1 VERGGGERGMF
12 GSYGMAGL
20 AMPGVKVGVSE
31 ATKTPSPVAFAAAE
45 PSMGMAAW
53 KAAKPFMNGGL
64 SGMCATVL
72 IQPIDIVKV
81 RLQLSGGGS
90 PFKTASSIVAQDGFF
105 SLYRGLSAG
114 LLRQA
119 TYTTARLGIFNTV
132 NDELKKK
139 AGGGKVPLWQT
150 AGAGLMAGGLGAI
163 FGSPADLSL
172 IRMQSDSTLPVAQR
186 RNYKGVGD
194 ALVRIVREEG
204 FMGLFEGAGPTAAR
218 AMALNMGMLASNEK
232 AKDMLEDS
240 GFKKGTMPNTL
251 TASAVSGFFASFFSL
266 PFDYVKTQMQK
277 QQPGPDGKL
286 PFPTTMSCVSKTFA
300 EGGALKFWTGFPTYY
315 VRIAPHV
322 MFTLLALEQIIA
334 FQKTIGL

>member
-1 VERGGGERGMF
+1 V
-12 GSYGMAGL
+12 
-20 AMPGVKVGVSE
+20 
-31 ATKTPSPVAFAAAE
+31 
-45 PSMGMAAW
+45 W
-53 KAAKPFMNGGL
+53 NAAKPFMNGGL
-64 SGMCATVL
+64 SGMIATCI

-90 PFKTASSIVAQDGFF
+90 PFKTASNIVAQDGFF

-132 NDELKKK
+132 NEELKKN
-139 AGGGKVPLWQT
+139 ANGGKVPLWQT
-150 AGAGLMAGGLGAI
+150 ASAGLAAGGLGAL

-186 RNYKGVGD
+186 RNYKNVGD

-204 FMGLFEGAGPTAAR
+204 VMGLFEGAGPTAAR

-232 AKDMLEDS
+232 AKDVLDDS
-240 GFKKGTMPNTL
+240 GYKKGTMTNTL
-251 TASAVSGFFASFFSL
+251 TASAISGFFASFFSL

-277 QQPGPDGKL
+277 QQAGPDGKL
-286 PFPTTMSCVSKTFA
+286 PFPTSMSCVSKTFA
-300 EGGALKFWTGFPTYY
+300 EGGPLKFWTGFPTYY

-322 MFTLLALEQIIA
+322 MFTLLALEQIVK
-334 FQKTIGL
+334 FEKSIGL